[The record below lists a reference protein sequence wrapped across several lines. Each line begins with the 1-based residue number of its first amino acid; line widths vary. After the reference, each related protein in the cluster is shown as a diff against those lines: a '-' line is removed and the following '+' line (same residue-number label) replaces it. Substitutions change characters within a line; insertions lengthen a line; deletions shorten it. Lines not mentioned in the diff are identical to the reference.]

1 MNQNKNEQ
9 VVIEKEPSRTDRKNS
24 THQEDKLKK
33 NENFKTTEVENEQ
46 NESRQKQKEEKKRR
60 KKSRRRLFPIWLRVI
75 IVLLVF
81 VVSLMI
87 GLMVGYGV
95 LGDGNPTDA
104 LKKETWQHI
113 LKIITA
119 D

>member
-9 VVIEKEPSRTDRKNS
+9 LVIEKEQSRTGRNNTYENLNKNGNLVS
-24 THQEDKLKK
+24 
-33 NENFKTTEVENEQ
+33 EVEIDPKQEQ
-46 NESRQKQKEEKKRR
+46 AESRKKQNEEKKRR
-60 KKSRRRLFPIWLRVI
+60 KKPRRRLFPIWLRVI
-75 IVLLVF
+75 VVLLLF
-81 VVSLMI
+81 AASLMI

-113 LKIITA
+113 LELITG